1 MRRRRVLKTTK
12 CQLIKLIRNKCE
24 IQTARSEKSKHKNKL
39 EIRWEKPKYPP
50 ERENGMERGVGKG
63 ALLFDC
69 CCGESIKIAKHK
81 IIYNLQLK
89 LTQVQIVK

>member
-1 MRRRRVLKTTK
+1 MKYKQPEVK
-12 CQLIKLIRNKCE
+12 
-24 IQTARSEKSKHKNKL
+24 KSKHKNKL

-50 ERENGMERGVGKG
+50 ERGNEEGVGKG

>member
-1 MRRRRVLKTTK
+1 MWNT
-12 CQLIKLIRNKCE
+12 N
-24 IQTARSEKSKHKNKL
+24 SEKYK
-39 EIRWEKPKYPP
+39 EKKAINPIGRNPSTLQGGGI
-50 ERENGMERGVGKG
+50 EGV
-63 ALLFDC
+63 L